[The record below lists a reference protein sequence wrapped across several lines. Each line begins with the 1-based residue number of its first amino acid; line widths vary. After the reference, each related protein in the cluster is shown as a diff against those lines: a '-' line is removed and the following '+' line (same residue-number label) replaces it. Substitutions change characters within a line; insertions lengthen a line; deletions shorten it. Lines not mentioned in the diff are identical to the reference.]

1 MRRRTAIALGLV
13 LAALSA
19 LDGCNRVKEKLAEKA
34 AEKVVE
40 QATGAEV
47 DLGSSSG
54 SVTVRDPKTGAV
66 ARSGTTLPEGWPSA
80 AAPIYPGGTI
90 VASLSTPT
98 GKQVTFTTTDSPDK
112 VHDFYKAKLPGKQ
125 EAAFDLGESK
135 MLTKKDGTT
144 SYAATIG
151 KTKEGAS
158 VQLLVTTQ

>member
-1 MRRRTAIALGLV
+1 MRTTHAIGV
-13 LAALSA
+13 ALSLFA
-19 LDGCNRVKEKLAEKA
+19 LVGCNRIKEKLAEKA

-40 QATGAEV
+40 SATGTEV

-66 ARSGTTLPEGWPSA
+66 AHAGASVPDGWPSS
-80 AAPIYPGGTI
+80 APIYPGAKVLG
-90 VASLSTPT
+90 SLSTPE

-125 EAAFDLGESK
+125 EAALDLGESK

-144 SYAATIG
+144 SYVATIG
-151 KTKEGAS
+151 KGDNETT
-158 VQLLVTTQ
+158 VQLLVATK

>member
-19 LDGCNRVKEKLAEKA
+19 LNGCNRVKEKLAEKAAEKA

-66 ARSGTTLPEGWPSA
+66 ARARARPSPRVGRRRRRRSTRA
-80 AAPIYPGGTI
+80 ARSSRP
-90 VASLSTPT
+90 
-98 GKQVTFTTTDSPDK
+98 
-112 VHDFYKAKLPGKQ
+112 
-125 EAAFDLGESK
+125 
-135 MLTKKDGTT
+135 
-144 SYAATIG
+144 
-151 KTKEGAS
+151 
-158 VQLLVTTQ
+158 